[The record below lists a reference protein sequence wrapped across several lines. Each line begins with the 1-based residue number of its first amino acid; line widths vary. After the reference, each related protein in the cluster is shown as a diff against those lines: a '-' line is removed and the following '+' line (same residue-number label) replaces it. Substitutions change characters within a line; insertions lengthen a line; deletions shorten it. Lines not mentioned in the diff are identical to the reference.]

1 MKFTTSDS
9 KTVTRYANSSTELVY
24 VDSGATYTGY
34 TNFPSKSYDSDD
46 GVSVLYVTSGANSTR
61 LTNIYVV
68 GTGSTSVD
76 VTFAMFAGL
85 SGTTSDGYNY
95 VFYVDGVSG
104 TYLFD
109 SSLTDV
115 NGYDVGFLVENSDGY
130 YDFHKFDGADNDY
143 FASSSGYYVYT
154 GVVTASESDYLVVDS
169 DSDGDDDYNFALA
182 DSYEAT
188 RINASESLTS
198 GRAQEGDK
206 VYVFATEVDDGAAEA
221 YAVFAIDG
229 DVAGTDEGEDE
240 TATDGIYGLYQ
251 GTIGSRYKFYVDGK
265 TTTYQAAGDV
275 SLSDEDKNSAFE
287 LTLNEDGQITKVT
300 KLSNNQASTDGYYAT
315 AGLSVEDASDST
327 YLSTK
332 ASEQARYL
340 IATDAVVYDTTG
352 DGATAVAK
360 GDTITVIR
368 SAWENTSNY
377 EATAYIIY
385 ITTHQTAEDN
395 G

>member
-1 MKFTTSDS
+1 M
-9 KTVTRYANSSTELVY
+9 
-24 VDSGATYTGY
+24 
-34 TNFPSKSYDSDD
+34 
-46 GVSVLYVTSGANSTR
+46 LYVTSGANSTR

-109 SSLTDV
+109 SSLSGV
-115 NGYDVGFLVENSDGY
+115 SGYDVGFLVENSDGY

-229 DVAGTDEGEDE
+229 DVAGTDEGGDE

-265 TTTYQAAGDV
+265 TTTYEAAGDV
-275 SLSDEDKNSAFE
+275 SLSDGDKNSVYE

-300 KLSNNQASTDGYYAT
+300 KLSNDQASTDGYYAT
-315 AGLSVEDASDST
+315 TKLTVEDASDSN

-332 ASEQARYL
+332 TTESKERYL
-340 IATDAVVYDTTG
+340 DAADAVVYDTTG
-352 DGATAVAK
+352 DGATAVTN
-360 GDTITVIR
+360 GDTIAVVR
-368 SAWENTSNY
+368 SAWNDKET
-377 EATAYIIY
+377 TAYIIY
-385 ITTHQTAEDN
+385 ITAHQGAEND